1 MSVDYDVSQSF
12 KRIENE
18 LIDSMMRN
26 FKRHRVDEA
35 KEGFTWEQWQV
46 LQLKELEKYRLAN
59 PKRFQGDFSSINKR
73 VEDALKT
80 TYTDAKSAEEAKIL
94 EQIKK
99 GKIRQTRGSG
109 AIAGKFFGVNA
120 GRIEHLIEATKA
132 DFGRGEWAILRQ
144 ANDQY
149 RKIIFNAQMYSATGA
164 TYEQAVD
171 MATKDFLRA
180 GIQSITYKNG
190 ARHTMAD
197 YSRMALKTGQKR
209 AYLMGEGDV
218 HDKYGIH
225 TVRVNKRVDACPLC
239 VKWLGKV
246 LVDDVYAGGT
256 AEEAQKAGVPLLS
269 EAIDEGF
276 LHPNCK
282 DIYTMYIEGVSKP
295 ADPWSKDELKEI
307 ADKYNAEQAL
317 QRAEDMQAS
326 YQRMADNSLDKMNV
340 QRYQARADA
349 WGLRA
354 DEIRAGAP
362 PTPITPATPPQEPPQ
377 TETPETWNKD
387 NVRKAKEFDAWLD
400 SDITDS
406 FEVDGNI
413 FEKLP
418 LKEVQEYLKSKN
430 GYYTYGEIPQNE
442 TWAVMYKDG
451 TSVVLGEGDSLK
463 GVKRNNILYAVYE
476 NENTTMIFGKSKDV
490 GIFNQ
495 SDFGEGFNIWRVG
508 AKSKDDKL
516 LQYVGD
522 YFETTVEAET
532 KLVFTPATTIQEAD
546 DFARGMGIKASYKGV
561 DLEIANAM
569 NESFQRGLDYAPQ
582 IKQYLKRTGSGQT
595 ADREMKKALTDWII
609 QNNPSWVKRMK
620 SLGYDDRDIRKLASK
635 SASSSV
641 GRIAY
646 RTWAFA
652 RKSPT
657 LPEFAGI
664 YANERRKYA
673 ELVSAVQRTVR
684 TKWHPVGCDTIKSVY
699 DHEVGHLLDYA
710 LDLRNNL
717 EIKALWGSYTKAQI
731 KDELSEYGAKNIAEF
746 IAEAY
751 TEYLNNPN
759 PRTIAQKVGEIIEE
773 KVAK

>member
-73 VEDALKT
+73 VEDALQT

-109 AIAGKFFGVNA
+109 AVAGKFFGVNA

-197 YSRMALKTGQKR
+197 YSRMAIKTGQKR

-282 DIYTMYIEGVSKP
+282 DVYTMYIEGVSKP
-295 ADPWSKDELKEI
+295 ADPWSKKELKEI

-326 YQRMADNSLDKMNV
+326 YERMAKNSLDKMNV

-349 WGLRA
+349 WGARA
-354 DEIRAGAP
+354 EQIRTGAP
-362 PTPITPATPPQEPPQ
+362 PAPIIPATPAQVTEIENAPALTPITEQIAKENFTDKSKAYQSFLADANTNHVKYKTVEPLAKKLTDDDIIAKISGGDRTSGSCASLAWAYVGNLRGYDVRDFRGGASCEWCRSNYFLMRKLDGVVTKTATEFNDVKGATSLLKQMEEGK
-377 TETPETWNKD
+377 TYILWAGRHASV
-387 NVRKAKEFDAWLD
+387 VRKNNGVEEWLELQSENNSGWHQFTDKTLRYRFGCTKQRTSYGLKMKQTSRMFD
-400 SDITDS
+400 
-406 FEVDGNI
+406 V
-413 FEKLP
+413 
-418 LKEVQEYLKSKN
+418 
-430 GYYTYGEIPQNE
+430 
-442 TWAVMYKDG
+442 
-451 TSVVLGEGDSLK
+451 DSLLGNEEFENLLGYINTEFGKEKK
-463 GVKRNNILYAVYE
+463 GV
-476 NENTTMIFGKSKDV
+476 G
-490 GIFNQ
+490 
-495 SDFGEGFNIWRVG
+495 
-508 AKSKDDKL
+508 
-516 LQYVGD
+516 
-522 YFETTVEAET
+522 
-532 KLVFTPATTIQEAD
+532 
-546 DFARGMGIKASYKGV
+546 
-561 DLEIANAM
+561 
-569 NESFQRGLDYAPQ
+569 
-582 IKQYLKRTGSGQT
+582 GS
-595 ADREMKKALTDWII
+595 
-609 QNNPSWVKRMK
+609 VK
-620 SLGYDDRDIRKLASK
+620 
-635 SASSSV
+635 
-641 GRIAY
+641 
-646 RTWAFA
+646 
-652 RKSPT
+652 
-657 LPEFAGI
+657 
-664 YANERRKYA
+664 
-673 ELVSAVQRTVR
+673 
-684 TKWHPVGCDTIKSVY
+684 
-699 DHEVGHLLDYA
+699 
-710 LDLRNNL
+710 
-717 EIKALWGSYTKAQI
+717 
-731 KDELSEYGAKNIAEF
+731 
-746 IAEAY
+746 
-751 TEYLNNPN
+751 
-759 PRTIAQKVGEIIEE
+759 
-773 KVAK
+773 

>member
-1 MSVDYDVSQSF
+1 MSADYDVSQSF

-18 LIDSMMRN
+18 LIESMVRN

-35 KEGFTWEQWQV
+35 REGFTWEQWQV

-59 PKRFQGDFSSINKR
+59 PKKFQGDFSEINQK

-80 TYTDAKSAEEAKIL
+80 TYTGAKSAEEAKIL

-171 MATKDFLRA
+171 MATKDFLKA

-256 AEEAQKAGVPLLS
+256 AEEARKAGVPLLS

-282 DIYTMYIEGVSKP
+282 DVYTMYIEGVSTP

-326 YQRMADNSLDKMNV
+326 YQRMADNSLDKTNV

-349 WGLRA
+349 WGARA
-354 DEIRAGAP
+354 DSIRESMTAVAEVAPIMHTGMRSEIPVKYDTSPAIGAIDVDDHVDILSTTAGIFGDRIAVKLDKRVMFGWDDLTEATKQRIRWLAP
-362 PTPITPATPPQEPPQ
+362 DLYGKGFYVQK
-377 TETPETWNKD
+377 KD
-387 NVRKAKEFDAWLD
+387 LDASKGRLFRPKNSLASFGMEIAKHIEDAGFKVLGYTRLDKYDMSWRLWLVEKDGRKQFILDDIAVKKQISKGTVDAVVGR
-400 SDITDS
+400 
-406 FEVDGNI
+406 E
-413 FEKLP
+413 
-418 LKEVQEYLKSKN
+418 KEVSKVLWDKHVRFRNLTSRSGDDWVKAMEEFHTAVEADKPVTLVTREAYDKVKGEELYRGIAPQSHLRGDLSMTKTPMECAEQLIEGGVGNCFPSRGIYGDCIAYLSN
-430 GYYTYGEIPQNE
+430 ST
-442 TWAVMYKDG
+442 
-451 TSVVLGEGDSLK
+451 
-463 GVKRNNILYAVYE
+463 
-476 NENTTMIFGKSKDV
+476 
-490 GIFNQ
+490 
-495 SDFGEGFNIWRVG
+495 RVG
-508 AKSKDDKL
+508 RQYAGGYGGQKGGVVCRMKLKDDAKGIE
-516 LQYVGD
+516 Y
-522 YFETTVEAET
+522 
-532 KLVFTPATTIQEAD
+532 D
-546 DFARGMGIKASYKGV
+546 DA
-561 DLEIANAM
+561 
-569 NESFQRGLDYAPQ
+569 
-582 IKQYLKRTGSGQT
+582 
-595 ADREMKKALTDWII
+595 KALFEAIRDAHPNDHQPYFSSQQARLTNGVEVGKAM
-609 QNNPSWVKRMK
+609 QM
-620 SLGYDDRDIRKLASK
+620 LGYDYILQPRGDGMDVHFYMILNREA
-635 SASSSV
+635 
-641 GRIAY
+641 
-646 RTWAFA
+646 
-652 RKSPT
+652 
-657 LPEFAGI
+657 
-664 YANERRKYA
+664 
-673 ELVSAVQRTVR
+673 LVA
-684 TKWHPVGCDTIKSVY
+684 
-699 DHEVGHLLDYA
+699 
-710 LDLRNNL
+710 
-717 EIKALWGSYTKAQI
+717 I
-731 KDELSEYGAKNIAEF
+731 KDDW
-746 IAEAY
+746 
-751 TEYLNNPN
+751 
-759 PRTIAQKVGEIIEE
+759 VEE
-773 KVAK
+773 VL

>member
-18 LIDSMMRN
+18 LIESMVRN
-26 FKRHRVDEA
+26 FKRHRVEESR
-35 KEGFTWEQWQV
+35 EGFTWEQWQV

-59 PKRFQGDFSSINKR
+59 PKKFQGDFSEINQK

-171 MATKDFLRA
+171 MATKDFLKA

-282 DIYTMYIEGVSKP
+282 DVYSMYIEGVSTP
-295 ADPWSKDELKEI
+295 ADPWSKKELKEI

-349 WGLRA
+349 WGARA
-354 DEIRAGAP
+354 DSIRESMTAVAEVAPIMHTGMRSEIPVEYSGDKAVGVLDVSDLIKLTDKDPTSDFIDLQLKKRITFTWDNLSEDSKRWIRWEAPNLEGKGFHIRPQDLEYIRRIETLSHLRSKQRRVSLIENAGYKVIGKGNVVKYNQIWDVYVA
-362 PTPITPATPPQEPPQ
+362 E
-377 TETPETWNKD
+377 KD
-387 NVRKAKEFDAWLD
+387 GRTCLVFRDLEVERKVSEKTVE
-400 SDITDS
+400 
-406 FEVDGNI
+406 NI
-413 FEKLP
+413 LGRE
-418 LKEVQEYLKSKN
+418 KEVSGILWDKHIRFRNLTSRSGDDWVKAMEEFHTAVEADKPVTLVTREAYDKVKGEELYRGIAPQSHLRGDLSMTKTPMECAEQLMEGGVGNCFPSRGIYGDCIAYLSN
-430 GYYTYGEIPQNE
+430 ST
-442 TWAVMYKDG
+442 
-451 TSVVLGEGDSLK
+451 
-463 GVKRNNILYAVYE
+463 
-476 NENTTMIFGKSKDV
+476 
-490 GIFNQ
+490 
-495 SDFGEGFNIWRVG
+495 RVG
-508 AKSKDDKL
+508 RQYAGGYGGQKGGVVCRMKLKDDAKGIE
-516 LQYVGD
+516 Y
-522 YFETTVEAET
+522 
-532 KLVFTPATTIQEAD
+532 D
-546 DFARGMGIKASYKGV
+546 DA
-561 DLEIANAM
+561 
-569 NESFQRGLDYAPQ
+569 
-582 IKQYLKRTGSGQT
+582 
-595 ADREMKKALTDWII
+595 KALFEAVRDAHPNDHQPYFSSQQARLTDGVEVGKAM
-609 QNNPSWVKRMK
+609 QM
-620 SLGYDDRDIRKLASK
+620 LGYDYILQPRGDGMDVHFYMILNREA
-635 SASSSV
+635 
-641 GRIAY
+641 
-646 RTWAFA
+646 
-652 RKSPT
+652 
-657 LPEFAGI
+657 
-664 YANERRKYA
+664 
-673 ELVSAVQRTVR
+673 LVA
-684 TKWHPVGCDTIKSVY
+684 
-699 DHEVGHLLDYA
+699 
-710 LDLRNNL
+710 
-717 EIKALWGSYTKAQI
+717 I
-731 KDELSEYGAKNIAEF
+731 KDDW
-746 IAEAY
+746 
-751 TEYLNNPN
+751 
-759 PRTIAQKVGEIIEE
+759 VEE
-773 KVAK
+773 VL

>member
-18 LIDSMMRN
+18 LIESMVRN

-35 KEGFTWEQWQV
+35 REGFTWEQWQV

-59 PKRFQGDFSSINKR
+59 PKKFQGDFSEINQK

-171 MATKDFLRA
+171 MATKDFLKA

-282 DIYTMYIEGVSKP
+282 DVYTMYIEGVSTP
-295 ADPWSKDELKEI
+295 ADPWSKKELKEI

-349 WGLRA
+349 WGARA
-354 DEIRAGAP
+354 DEIRDGVP
-362 PTPITPATPPQEPPQ
+362 PTPIIPAEQPKTSKPLDLTTALSECTTVDEVETLMQQQE
-377 TETPETWNKD
+377 WFYVNGKGYD
-387 NVRKAKEFDAWLD
+387 GNALVSLAG
-400 SDITDS
+400 SDI
-406 FEVDGNI
+406 DGAKAI
-413 FEKLP
+413 FEAHRMVFDKFPQLKGKLIP
-418 LKEVQEYLKSKN
+418 PRVNKLGAS
-430 GYYTYGEIPQNE
+430 TYGQCY
-442 TWAVMYKDG
+442 MG
-451 TSVVLGEGDSLK
+451 LGRGGLSLNSRYF
-463 GVKRNNILYAVYE
+463 GNYA
-476 NENTTMIFGKSKDV
+476 
-490 GIFNQ
+490 
-495 SDFGEGFNIWRVG
+495 
-508 AKSKDDKL
+508 
-516 LQYVGD
+516 
-522 YFETTVEAET
+522 
-532 KLVFTPATTIQEAD
+532 KLVKDYERDVKAGFHPLGTDPMSIVVHELGHAIDDYLTHTAKVTGNRKKWASAELRPKVARALKIKVKDFRTEVSEYATKNSREWWAES
-546 DFARGMGIKASYKGV
+546 FAEYICSKSPRRASAEFGRMFEEMIKA
-561 DLEIANAM
+561 
-569 NESFQRGLDYAPQ
+569 
-582 IKQYLKRTGSGQT
+582 
-595 ADREMKKALTDWII
+595 
-609 QNNPSWVKRMK
+609 VK
-620 SLGYDDRDIRKLASK
+620 
-635 SASSSV
+635 
-641 GRIAY
+641 
-646 RTWAFA
+646 
-652 RKSPT
+652 
-657 LPEFAGI
+657 
-664 YANERRKYA
+664 
-673 ELVSAVQRTVR
+673 
-684 TKWHPVGCDTIKSVY
+684 
-699 DHEVGHLLDYA
+699 
-710 LDLRNNL
+710 
-717 EIKALWGSYTKAQI
+717 
-731 KDELSEYGAKNIAEF
+731 
-746 IAEAY
+746 
-751 TEYLNNPN
+751 
-759 PRTIAQKVGEIIEE
+759 
-773 KVAK
+773 

>member
-256 AEEAQKAGVPLLS
+256 AEEARKAGVPLLS

-326 YQRMADNSLDKMNV
+326 YQRMANNSLDKMNV

-349 WGLRA
+349 WGARA
-354 DEIRAGAP
+354 DSIRESMTAVAEVAP
-362 PTPITPATPPQEPPQ
+362 IMHTGM
-377 TETPETWNKD
+377 
-387 NVRKAKEFDAWLD
+387 R
-400 SDITDS
+400 S
-406 FEVDGNI
+406 
-413 FEKLP
+413 
-418 LKEVQEYLKSKN
+418 
-430 GYYTYGEIPQNE
+430 EIPVEYTGDN
-442 TWAVMYKDG
+442 AVGVLDVSDVMTIKKAYPDDPSDNWLKFELKKRVTFDWNNLSQYAKQQIRWYAPNLEGKGFHIRPQDLSHGRAIGEYSNMRTVFRKVEAIEKAGYKVIARTNAYKYNNFWTVYVAEKDG
-451 TSVVLGEGDSLK
+451 KTCLIFGDLEME
-463 GVKRNNILYAVYE
+463 KRVSKETVENILGRE
-476 NENTTMIFGKSKDV
+476 KDV
-490 GIFNQ
+490 SKILWDKHVRFRNLTSRSGDDWVKAMEEFHTAVEADKPVTLVTREAYDKVKGEELYRGIAPQ
-495 SDFGEGFNIWRVG
+495 SHLRGDLSMTKTPMECAEQLMEGGVGNCFPSRGIYGDCIAYLSNSTRVG
-508 AKSKDDKL
+508 RQYAGGYGGQKGGVVCRMKLKDDAKGIE
-516 LQYVGD
+516 Y
-522 YFETTVEAET
+522 
-532 KLVFTPATTIQEAD
+532 D
-546 DFARGMGIKASYKGV
+546 DA
-561 DLEIANAM
+561 
-569 NESFQRGLDYAPQ
+569 
-582 IKQYLKRTGSGQT
+582 
-595 ADREMKKALTDWII
+595 KALFEAVRDAHPNDHQPYFSSQQARLTGGVEVGKAM
-609 QNNPSWVKRMK
+609 QMR
-620 SLGYDDRDIRKLASK
+620 GYDYILQPRGDGMDVHFYMILNRE
-635 SASSSV
+635 V
-641 GRIAY
+641 
-646 RTWAFA
+646 
-652 RKSPT
+652 
-657 LPEFAGI
+657 
-664 YANERRKYA
+664 
-673 ELVSAVQRTVR
+673 LVA
-684 TKWHPVGCDTIKSVY
+684 IKEDWVE
-699 DHEVGHLLDYA
+699 EVL
-710 LDLRNNL
+710 
-717 EIKALWGSYTKAQI
+717 
-731 KDELSEYGAKNIAEF
+731 
-746 IAEAY
+746 
-751 TEYLNNPN
+751 
-759 PRTIAQKVGEIIEE
+759 
-773 KVAK
+773 

>member
-18 LIDSMMRN
+18 LIDSMLRN

-59 PKRFQGDFSSINKR
+59 PKKFQGDFSEINKR
-73 VEDALKT
+73 VEGALKT

-109 AIAGKFFGVNA
+109 AVAGKFFGVNA

-171 MATKDFLRA
+171 MATKDFLKA

-282 DIYTMYIEGVSKP
+282 DVYSMYIEGVSTP
-295 ADPWSKDELKEI
+295 ADPWSKDELKDI

-349 WGLRA
+349 WGARA
-354 DEIRAGAP
+354 DELRGGIPPAPVGASS
-362 PTPITPATPPQEPPQ
+362 EM
-377 TETPETWNKD
+377 TEAQWMESNIQ
-387 NVRKAKEFDAWLD
+387 KAKDFDAWLD
-400 SDITDS
+400 SDVTEA

-418 LKEVQEYLKSKN
+418 LKEVQEYLKAKN
-430 GYYTYGEIPQNE
+430 GYYTYGEIPPDE
-442 TWAVMYKDG
+442 TWAIMYKDG
-451 TSVVLGEGDSLK
+451 TSVVLGEGDSLN
-463 GVKRNNILYAVYE
+463 GIKRNNILYAVNE
-476 NENTTMIFGKSKDV
+476 NESTTMIYGKSKDI

-495 SDFGEGFNIWRVG
+495 SEFDEGFNIWRVG
-508 AKSKDDKL
+508 AKYQDDKL
-516 LQYVGD
+516 LQFVGD
-522 YFETTVEAET
+522 YFETAETET
-532 KLVFTPATTIQEAD
+532 KLTPITEQIAKENVADKSKAYQGFIADANTNHVKYETVKPMNAIQTDDDIIAKISGGDKTSGSCASLAWAYVGNMRGYDVRDFRGGASCEWCRSNYFRMPKLDGVVTKEAVEFNAVKGATRLLNEMEEGKTYILWAGKHASVVRKNNGVAEWLELQSANNSGWHSFTPKTLQRRFGCTKQ
-546 DFARGMGIKASYKGV
+546 RTSYGIKMKQSSRMFDVSSLMGNEEFENLLGYINTPLGKEKKGV
-561 DLEIANAM
+561 
-569 NESFQRGLDYAPQ
+569 G
-582 IKQYLKRTGSGQT
+582 GS
-595 ADREMKKALTDWII
+595 
-609 QNNPSWVKRMK
+609 VK
-620 SLGYDDRDIRKLASK
+620 
-635 SASSSV
+635 
-641 GRIAY
+641 
-646 RTWAFA
+646 
-652 RKSPT
+652 
-657 LPEFAGI
+657 
-664 YANERRKYA
+664 
-673 ELVSAVQRTVR
+673 
-684 TKWHPVGCDTIKSVY
+684 
-699 DHEVGHLLDYA
+699 
-710 LDLRNNL
+710 
-717 EIKALWGSYTKAQI
+717 
-731 KDELSEYGAKNIAEF
+731 
-746 IAEAY
+746 
-751 TEYLNNPN
+751 
-759 PRTIAQKVGEIIEE
+759 
-773 KVAK
+773 